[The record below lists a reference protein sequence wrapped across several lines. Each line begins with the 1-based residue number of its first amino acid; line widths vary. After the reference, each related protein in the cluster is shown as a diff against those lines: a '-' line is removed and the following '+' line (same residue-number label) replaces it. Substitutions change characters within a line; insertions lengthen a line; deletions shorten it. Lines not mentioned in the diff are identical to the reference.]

1 MNKQSLQELELRL
14 GASDPAVRLS
24 IVDEGI
30 LLGELGLKLSL
41 VALTQEIDERVKKG
55 MVRAILDLACDSETS
70 LTCLDI
76 LSTHEN
82 RDIRWTVARNPNVSK
97 IILKRLGEDK
107 DDYIRYAIA
116 RNSNTPI
123 SVLEKLARDRNT
135 NVRCAVVINP
145 KTPLSIQEE
154 LARDESYDVRRLV
167 ASNPDIPND
176 ISKQGSLSLLTGQL
190 GSDNLAV
197 KLSAVRE
204 SLKYGHIGLK
214 LIEELLNQEISE
226 EFREAIY
233 RTLVDVASNRQTLAS
248 VLELLSEFKEKE
260 IRQAIVGNESTNPQV
275 LERFLVDPSS
285 QIRCL
290 LARNPKTP
298 ASVLI
303 KLTDNEDERDIHYA
317 IAKNPNAPYEA
328 LEKLSESEDLQI
340 QQAVFVNFNTP
351 LGVRD
356 KIILKQKEKDLYHA
370 WDISKVVNAIR
381 EILNHKNHESILMPY
396 AICFLGIAGDRDQN
410 IKKLL
415 SELFQTASF
424 NFSDIK
430 KDKNSYQF
438 FNDYF
443 PLDEEGMYAHSGVS
457 KESIDYIN
465 LFAKRFA
472 TFPQNKV
479 WLKLFVKE
487 APCLRVRC
495 LALVMLAR
503 AFKHESETL
512 SYIKHIIL
520 NIDGCIDHKY
530 GFRNPA
536 AVRTTAIIELGLGW
550 AKHQD
555 QEILDI
561 LSKIA
566 LDTNMTIAEDR
577 PHNKYYSS
585 GVNKYQEYGSY
596 IPWKAA
602 VRVIVQYYPTY
613 PKIFELLVN
622 VLRFEV
628 SAPSDYLNFDMD
640 IRLWALETLTLSH
653 YWKGGSEIQNY
664 LYSVAKGI
672 HFRDRDERRH
682 EDDTGYIENLYTQK
696 ARPIALKALLRYFPS
711 DPEIL
716 KLAKH
721 YKYLLSE

>member
-14 GASDPAVRLS
+14 GSSDPAVRLS

-97 IILKRLGEDK
+97 IILKRLAEDK

-135 NVRCAVVINP
+135 NVRCVVVIHP
-145 KTPLSIQEE
+145 KTTLSIQEE

-204 SLKYGHIGLK
+204 SLKYGHTGLK

-340 QQAVFVNFNTP
+340 QQAVFVNFKTP

-396 AICFLGIAGDRDQN
+396 AICFLGIAGDCDQN

-415 SELFQTASF
+415 SELFQTTSF

-438 FNDYF
+438 FNDCF
-443 PLDEEGMYAHSGVS
+443 PLDEEGLYAHSDVS

-465 LFAKRFA
+465 LFAKRLA

-487 APCLRVRC
+487 APCVRVRC
-495 LALVMLAR
+495 LALVILAR

-520 NIDGCIDHKY
+520 DNYGLKY
-530 GFRNPA
+530 GFSNPA

-555 QEILDI
+555 QAILDI

-566 LDTNMTIAEDR
+566 LDTNETIDSPR
-577 PHNKYYSS
+577 NGSYSTKYYSS
-585 GVNKYQEYGSY
+585 GIKKYQEYGSY

-602 VRVIVQYYPTY
+602 VRVIVQYYSTY

-622 VLRFEV
+622 VLRFDV
-628 SAPSDYLNFDMD
+628 SAPNDYVDCDSD
-640 IRLWALETLTLSH
+640 IQLWALETLTLSH
-653 YWKGGSEIQNY
+653 YWKGGSEIQNC
-664 LYSVAKGI
+664 LYSVAKGT
-672 HFRDRDERRH
+672 HFIDRRDNH
-682 EDDTGYIENLYTQK
+682 DTGYMENYNAKK

-711 DPEIL
+711 DPEVL
-716 KLAKH
+716 KLAK
-721 YKYLLSE
+721 YNEYLLCE